1 MSRVLTTLLSVALL
15 SAACTPAPNKPDPG
29 TFKGPLFDAANDSA
43 ELSKAVSLLEEGE
56 CSRAVG
62 YLSVYTGQDSTPGLV
77 DYLLAHAHFC
87 SGDYLK
93 AAHHTHKAWDAAGSN
108 QQEVAAFAMRLLQS
122 IAAQGKTRSSAELAH
137 AAWMTARME
146 LPLKADSVLLD
157 LVRVHSERL
166 AARGE
171 LKGATEGLEAMRRLG
186 ATLADTLLLETL
198 VQARLGKV
206 DEFIAKVEAN
216 KAQLGPKAPD
226 LLAAAGAEAEKAFR
240 ADLASWLYRQAAD
253 MGSTSPTLALD
264 IARTDLQLGQVP
276 QAVES
281 LTRYVGTTLD
291 EAGKARLT
299 KAVELLT
306 RFSRFAEAG
315 SILAQ
320 AIKKA
325 PAEFDLVLALV
336 NVAVKH
342 PELGTPL
349 DLFSQY
355 LVAAAYSEEAVVRV
369 GDYLLEARLC
379 TTLTPLSAKLQDQK
393 RYPWWSAF
401 YQGACELQAK
411 QDAKAQN
418 LFKQAADKAPATG
431 PVYRRIAAEYR
442 KAGRLD
448 LGIAWLER
456 ALKERPGNIEALLLL
471 ADLKEQQTPRS
482 GVDFLETQARSLKP
496 TGEGALAMAAWF
508 ASKQEWAAGLPLANT
523 ATQSLPQ
530 ERVWEAWAVASEI
543 QLRIGRVSEACTY
556 MTKVID
562 LAPDRTVA
570 AGRLLALTEGA
581 THPKVACVRAA
592 AVEALGS
599 PATIPVEWLSAGS
612 LAGMYCGKPS
622 PELIRAYL
630 ASLNKGLKLIP
641 LLEAAVDKEA
651 AATLI
656 EVVQEQSTTLDLGT
670 EAWGRLALLAA
681 RRGLLDST
689 AGFVTR
695 FLASPPI
702 QVSVMQDLAQ
712 TLALYGAR
720 DEARRIL
727 EAAFRL
733 SSADEREE
741 IGISYAASLLS
752 LGKEA
757 EGFAVIQDTVQG
769 APYHA
774 SAAVKLV
781 MLLLEAGKPAF
792 ARSVAVNALQNPGV
806 TAAILGTIRDKVVP
820 EGDPAPGSKEEA
832 LMKLLSNLSSDL
844 ATEAD
849 PASRLIFLAVYAAW
863 LEKASPSQV
872 VAQLEPLA
880 TKPELRNALAA
891 SLLRFGW
898 ADAASPLLEKALQQT
913 PSDMTLLQTRLSAL
927 LLEAQLRGKPVESLQ
942 DEIRTIVK
950 QTLLAR
956 ENSAD
961 GQQTLAF
968 WLADYGLNSLSA
980 EMLTNLKAAGR
991 LTPKVLV
998 RFGGVLLTQGRL
1010 SEALANFQEA
1020 LTSSNCDPDNMSE
1033 IHRLLARGSNSD
1045 EALKLLT
1052 ECANR
1057 YPRSAA
1063 RWWLIVTLLLD
1074 QPPTTDAQKAAAL
1087 DAADKVLK
1095 NKADRA
1101 PEVIRLLAEAGL
1113 MPQAME
1119 LIRAGVEKGPVPEIA
1134 GILESAFPVF
1144 AKNGNTAEMERLANI
1159 AAKRYG
1165 SDSET
1170 LTALAS
1176 LLFEYELWAPGLAL
1190 LKQAAKPDN
1199 PSTMGLL
1206 GLREIG
1212 SGDKEAGLKHIFA
1225 WLDSE
1230 LDLAKHSNDGRVPEE
1245 VSRLLYL
1252 LHSFLEDGGDVKL
1265 AQELIDRAVKRYP
1278 QDPKARITLLGHLTA
1293 GNPETFFEE
1302 WERLTLCPLPTPDEI
1317 AGMPSLLSRMRRLGL
1332 LERGAEV
1339 LQRDWDNRRNIESLP
1354 YLVHTLAAMR
1364 NRTVLLKVVDE
1375 ALRTEWGDPY
1385 LLSQLGILLVER
1397 DLAAEAEPLLLQ
1409 ALRVAPSDPELVTTI
1424 HRALCRAYVAL
1435 NVRSRLQEV
1444 HRMILLQR
1452 PESWDLREALVGNLA
1467 DYGYYPE
1474 AEQQLRFL
1482 LLGQEDVRDSFE
1494 RLVRLASLQDRPDE
1508 AWRLILIASYGLPD
1522 AGFGMLYR
1530 FLQGAVE
1537 GLQNQLASSL
1547 ASRLYAI
1554 NPNWEAVAFL
1564 ASEQAFWAGK
1574 NDEAIQIIEKVLA
1587 AKPFGAN
1594 LADAVDQLVKFG
1606 HLGKA
1611 MRLASKHPQ
1620 DAAVQRKLAKACFL
1634 AQRPTE
1640 GAAYLQAAVQKDP
1653 VSGVRF
1659 LEQMLLFPHLLPPDS
1674 RQLVLDK
1681 SCSAGRGPAA
1691 CLLFKGIAQ
1700 LDMGDPAA
1708 AMKLFVEAGQ
1718 GTTAKWP
1725 ISVAAVR
1732 ALLRANRS
1740 NEAWELL
1747 EKARHGLRLKDVNS
1761 QLFTELTDF
1770 VTVEQ
1775 PPKEVAKAAIELFL
1789 KSLQPTL
1796 DREPDDFW
1804 LRSQKAEAL
1813 LALGQIDEVRNLY
1826 ELLLKDSPWESGANN
1841 NLAYFLSNQ
1850 GIDLDKGIAL
1860 IKEAMRLDAASNVFY
1875 LDTLGWLLFKQGK
1888 PKEAQ
1893 PLIEQSLA
1901 LSAASFG
1908 RNLSEVLWHLA
1919 EVRFANGDKKGA
1931 VEALWQASY
1940 RDPEGHYGRM
1950 ARQKLRS
1957 LNLDPYRIDEK

>member
-1 MSRVLTTLLSVALL
+1 MSRVLTTLLTAALL
-15 SAACTPAPNKPDPG
+15 VPACAPSPKGPQPG
-29 TFKGPLFDAANDSA
+29 TFKGPLFDAANGSPD
-43 ELSKAVSLLEEGE
+43 LSKAVSLLEEGE

-62 YLSVYTGQDSTPGLV
+62 YLSVYTGQDSAAELV
-77 DYLLAHAHFC
+77 DFLLAHAHLC

-93 AAHHTHKAWDAAGSN
+93 AAHHTRKAWDAGGSH
-108 QQEVAAFAMRLLQS
+108 QEEVAALALSVLKS
-122 IAAQGKTRSSAELAH
+122 VSEQGRTRTTAELAQ
-137 AAWMTARME
+137 AAWLVAQMDV
-146 LPLKADSVLLD
+146 PLKADSVLLE
-157 LVRVHSERL
+157 LVRIHSDRL
-166 AARGE
+166 AARGD
-171 LKGATEGLEAMRRLG
+171 LKGATRGLEAMRRLG
-186 ATLADTLLLETL
+186 ATFPDTLLLETL

-206 DEFIAKVEAN
+206 DEFIASVQAHKE
-216 KAQLGPKAPD
+216 QLGPKSAD
-226 LLAAAGAEAEKAFR
+226 LLADAGAEAEKAFR

-253 MGSTSPTLALD
+253 LGSKSPTLALD
-264 IARTDLQLGQVP
+264 IARTDLQLGDVP
-276 QAVES
+276 HA
-281 LTRYVGTTLD
+281 TRALAQFVGTTLD
-291 EAGKARLT
+291 GDGKTRLM

-315 SILAQ
+315 TLLRN
-320 AIKKA
+320 AIQLA
-325 PAEFDLVLALV
+325 PAEFDLTLALV

-349 DLFSQY
+349 ELFGQY

-379 TTLTPLSAKLQDQK
+379 TTLTPLAAKLQEQ
-393 RYPWWSAF
+393 RQYPWWSSF
-401 YQGACELQAK
+401 YQGACELHAR
-411 QDAKAQN
+411 QDAKAQA
-418 LFKQAADKAPATG
+418 LFRLATDKAPATG
-431 PVYRRIAAEYR
+431 PIYRRIAAEYR

-448 LGIAWLER
+448 LGISWLER
-456 ALKERPGNIEALLLL
+456 ALKEKPGNVDALLLL
-471 ADLKEQQTPRS
+471 SDLKEQHTPGS
-482 GVDFLETQARSLKP
+482 GVAFLEQQVRTLKP

-523 ATQSLPQ
+523 ATQSLPT

-543 QLRIGRVSEACTY
+543 QLRLGRVTQACTD
-556 MTKVID
+556 MTKVIE
-562 LAPDRTVA
+562 LAPDRSLA

-581 THPKVACVRAA
+581 TQPKVACVRAA
-592 AVEALGS
+592 AVEALGAPS
-599 PATIPVEWLSAGS
+599 AIPVEWLNAGT

-622 PELIRAYL
+622 PDLIRAYL
-630 ASLNKGLKLIP
+630 ASLGKGLKLIP
-641 LLEAAVDKEA
+641 LLEAAVDKQA

-656 EVVQEQSTTLDLGT
+656 DVVQEQSTLLDLGT

-689 AGFVTR
+689 AGFVSR

-752 LGKEA
+752 LGKEE

-769 APYHA
+769 APHHA

-792 ARSVAVNALQNPGV
+792 ARSVALNALRNPGV
-806 TAAILGTIRDKVVP
+806 TAAILGTLRDKVLP
-820 EGDPAPGSKEEA
+820 EGDPTPGSKEEA
-832 LMKLLSNLSSDL
+832 LVKLLSNLSSDL
-844 ATEAD
+844 VAESD
-849 PASRLIFLAVYAAW
+849 PAQRLIFLAVYAAW

-872 VAQLEPLA
+872 VEQLEPLA

-898 ADAASPLLEKALQQT
+898 ASAASPLLQKALKET
-913 PSDMTLLQTRLSAL
+913 PSDMTLLQTTLSAL
-927 LLEAQLRGKPVESLQ
+927 LLEAQLRGKPVDSLH
-942 DEIRTIVK
+942 DEIRSLIR

-956 ENSAD
+956 ENSTD

-968 WLADYGLNSLSA
+968 WLADYGLNSLAA

-998 RFGGVLLTQGRL
+998 RFGGILLTQGRL
-1010 SEALANFQEA
+1010 SEAMAHFQEA
-1020 LTSSNCDPDNMSE
+1020 LSASNCDPDNMSE
-1033 IHRLLARGSNSD
+1033 VHRLLARGSNSD

-1052 ECANR
+1052 DCASR
-1057 YPRSAA
+1057 YPRSAS

-1101 PEVIRLLAEAGL
+1101 PDVIRLLAEAGL
-1113 MPQAME
+1113 LPQALE
-1119 LIRAGVEKGPVPEIA
+1119 LARGSVEKGPVPEIG
-1134 GILESAFPVF
+1134 GILETAFPVLS
-1144 AKNGNTAEMERLANI
+1144 KHGYVAEMERLAAI

-1165 SDSET
+1165 NDSEQ

-1176 LLFEYELWAPGLAL
+1176 LLFEFELWTPGLAL
-1190 LKQAAKPDN
+1190 LKQAAKPEN

-1212 SGDKEAGLKHIFA
+1212 SGDKESGLKHIFA

-1230 LDLAKHSNDGRVPEE
+1230 LDLAKHSNDGRVPQE

-1252 LHSFLEDGGDVKL
+1252 LHSFLEDGGDLKM
-1265 AQELIDRAVKRYP
+1265 AQELITRAVKRYP
-1278 QDPKARITLLGHLTA
+1278 QDPKARITLLGHLTTA
-1293 GNPETFFEE
+1293 DPEGFFQE
-1302 WERLTLCPLPTPDEI
+1302 WEKLTLCPLPSPEEVL
-1317 AGMPSLLSRMRRLGL
+1317 GMPSLLSRMRRLGL
-1332 LERGAEV
+1332 LERGVEI
-1339 LQRDWDNRRNIESLP
+1339 LQRDWDNRRNIDSLP
-1354 YLVHTLAAMR
+1354 YLVHALAAMR

-1375 ALRTEWGDPY
+1375 ALRTEWGDPM

-1397 DLAAEAEPLLLQ
+1397 DLSAEAEPLLLQ
-1409 ALRVAPSDPELVTTI
+1409 ALRVAPNDPELVTSI
-1424 HRALCRAYVAL
+1424 HKALCRAYVAL

-1467 DYGYYPE
+1467 EYGYYFE
-1474 AEQQLRFL
+1474 AEQQLRLL

-1494 RLVRLASLQDRPDE
+1494 RLVRLASLQNRPDE
-1508 AWRLILIASYGLPD
+1508 AWRLVLIASYGLPE

-1537 GLQNQLASSL
+1537 SLQNQLASSL
-1547 ASRLYAI
+1547 ADRLHAI
-1554 NPNWEAVAFL
+1554 NPGWEAVAFL

-1574 NDEAIQIIEKVLA
+1574 SAQAVAIVENILA
-1587 AKPFGAN
+1587 AKPHGTN
-1594 LADAVDQLVKFG
+1594 LADAIDQLVKFG

-1611 MRLASKHPQ
+1611 MRLASLYPQ
-1620 DAAVQRKLAKACFL
+1620 DATVQRKLAKACFL
-1634 AQRPTE
+1634 AQHPKE
-1640 GAAYLQAAVQKDP
+1640 GAAYLQAAVLKDP
-1653 VSGVRF
+1653 VAGVRF
-1659 LEQMLLFPHLLPPDS
+1659 LEQMLLFAHLLPADS

-1681 SCSAGRGPAA
+1681 SCAPGRGPAA
-1691 CLLFKGIAQ
+1691 CLLFKGIAL
-1700 LDMGDPAA
+1700 LDTNDVGA

-1740 NEAWELL
+1740 DEAWELL

-1770 VTVEQ
+1770 VTIEQ
-1775 PPKEVAKAAIELFL
+1775 PPKEVATAAIELFL
-1789 KSLQPTL
+1789 RSLQPTL

-1813 LALGQIDEVRNLY
+1813 LALGQVDEVRRLY
-1826 ELLLKDSPWESGANN
+1826 ELLLQDSPWESGANN

-1850 GIDLDKGIAL
+1850 GVDLDKGIAL

-1919 EVRFANGDKKGA
+1919 EVRFANGDRTGA
-1931 VEALWQASY
+1931 VDALWQASY
-1940 RDPEGHYGRM
+1940 RDPEGHYGRL